1 MHRPPSGA
9 SGTPERSDSRVQL
22 PLLIGF
28 MLITTSIFR
37 LYLIRSGKVAF
48 VFGFQ
53 RYFPWLFLAAGV
65 FMVGTTLLGI

>member
-1 MHRPPSGA
+1 M
-9 SGTPERSDSRVQL
+9 QI
-22 PLLIGF
+22 PLLIGL

-65 FMVGTTLLGI
+65 FMVVTALLGI

>member
-1 MHRPPSGA
+1 M
-9 SGTPERSDSRVQL
+9 QI
-22 PLLIGF
+22 PLLIGL

-65 FMVGTTLLGI
+65 FMVATSLLGV

>member
-1 MHRPPSGA
+1 
-9 SGTPERSDSRVQL
+9 
-22 PLLIGF
+22 

-65 FMVGTTLLGI
+65 FMVGATLLEI